1 MPCVEVS
8 PSLNMALNI
17 AGGLRSLRTFYFP
30 LPHALSN
37 MKKKGSS
44 DVIVSL
50 AWSMKVQH
58 QKQCCD

>member
-17 AGGLRSLRTFYFP
+17 AGGLHSSHT
-30 LPHALSN
+30 LSN
-37 MKKKGSS
+37 MKKKWSS
-44 DVIVSL
+44 DMIGSL
-50 AWSMKVQH
+50 TWSMKVQH